1 VAAYTES
8 DPGYLCWGVQLM
20 KQIVMFWLVMIT
32 GISASAEQDACH
44 LFTASGNAEYPPY
57 LWRSPQNPEVLTGAI
72 SGFLH
77 KVSKRLDI
85 KIDLQY
91 SGPWGRTQEEVAAG
105 RIDFIAG
112 AFYTDARSER
122 MDYLRP
128 AFQLTRTVVWVNN
141 EKPFEFN
148 RWEDLVGRQGVTVIH
163 NSFGQEFDDFA
174 RKHLTVHQVGSLE
187 QGLKMLNGQRV
198 DYVLYEENPARA
210 YAARNGYL
218 NIHPLAQEISSE
230 PLYLT
235 LSKKSACNS
244 PELRAQIEKVLVQAK
259 EENWMPPLLQQAQY
273 LWAEQHL
280 KSADTE

>member
-1 VAAYTES
+1 
-8 DPGYLCWGVQLM
+8 M
-20 KQIVMFWLVMIT
+20 KMIVMFWLVMIT
-32 GISASAEQDACH
+32 SISASAEQDACRF
-44 LFTASGNAEYPPY
+44 FTASGNAEYPPY
-57 LWRSPQNPEVLTGAI
+57 LWRQPQNPEVLTGAI
-72 SGFLH
+72 SAFLQ
-77 KVSKRLDI
+77 KVSKSLDV

-128 AFQLTRTVVWVNN
+128 SFQLTRTVVWVNN
-141 EKPFEFN
+141 EKPFEYN
-148 RWEDLVGRQGVTVIH
+148 RWEDLIGRQGVTVIH
-163 NSFGQEFDDFA
+163 NSFGQEFDNFA
-174 RKHLTVHQVGSLE
+174 RENLTVHQVGSLE

-210 YAARNGYL
+210 YAARNGYR
-218 NIHPLAQEISSE
+218 NIHPLPQEISSE

-235 LSKKSACNS
+235 LSKKSACNT
-244 PELRAQIEKVLVQAK
+244 PAFRARLQQVLGQAQA
-259 EENWMPPLLQQAQY
+259 ENWMQPLLQQAQY

-280 KSADTE
+280 EQQPQEQPQEKQSAQ

>member
-1 VAAYTES
+1 
-8 DPGYLCWGVQLM
+8 M
-20 KQIVMFWLVMIT
+20 KMIVMFWLVMIT
-32 GISASAEQDACH
+32 SISASAEQDACRF
-44 LFTASGNAEYPPY
+44 FTASGNAEYPPY
-57 LWRSPQNPEVLTGAI
+57 LWRQPQNPEVLTGAI
-72 SGFLH
+72 AAFLQ
-77 KVSKRLDI
+77 KISKSLDV

-128 AFQLTRTVVWVNN
+128 SFQLTRTVVWVNN
-141 EKPFEFN
+141 EKPFEYN
-148 RWEDLVGRQGVTVIH
+148 RWEDLIGRQGVTVIH

-174 RKHLTVHQVGSLE
+174 RENLTVHQVGSLE

-210 YAARNGYL
+210 YAARNGYR

-235 LSKKSACNS
+235 LSKKSACNT
-244 PELRAQIEKVLVQAK
+244 PAFRARLQQVLEQA
-259 EENWMPPLLQQAQY
+259 EAENWMQTLLQQAQY

-280 KSADTE
+280 EQQPQEQPQEQQPAQ